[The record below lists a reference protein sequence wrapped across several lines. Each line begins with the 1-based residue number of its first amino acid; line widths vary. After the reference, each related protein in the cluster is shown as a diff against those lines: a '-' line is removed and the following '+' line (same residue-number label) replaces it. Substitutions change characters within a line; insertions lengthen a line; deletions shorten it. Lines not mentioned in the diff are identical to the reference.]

1 MNKVLFPLA
10 LVITLAACS
19 QGQAQRSSRDESPS
33 LDKFY
38 ERFNADGNEGGLSF
52 DPGFMLNA
60 SFSGKKS
67 ANSGWIHKV
76 THVRLLI
83 LGDKK
88 NRAQQ
93 EEWKELPRLLQ
104 QDRFEDLL
112 TIRQGQDRVQL
123 LSKERKD
130 GDKEIVFWTGD
141 KDGGGLLI
149 HFRGPFTAQDMEK
162 IQSALQDKNNDGD
175 SR

>member
-1 MNKVLFPLA
+1 MNKILFPLA
-10 LVITLAACS
+10 VIITLSACS
-19 QGQAQRSSRDESPS
+19 QGQAQRSARDENPS

-38 ERFNADGNEGGLSF
+38 DRFNAAGKEGSLSF

-67 ANSGWIHKV
+67 DNSSWIHKV

-83 LGDKK
+83 LSDKK
-88 NRAQQ
+88 TKAQQ

-104 QDRFEDLL
+104 EDRFEDLL

-123 LSKERKD
+123 LSKERSDGEKD
-130 GDKEIVFWTGD
+130 IVFWTGD

-149 HFRGPFTAQDMEK
+149 HFRGPFTARDMEK
-162 IQSALQDKNNDGD
+162 IRESVQ
-175 SR
+175 

>member
-1 MNKVLFPLA
+1 MNKILFPLA
-10 LVITLAACS
+10 LVFILSSCS
-19 QGQAQRSSRDESPS
+19 QGQAQRPSNNECPS

-38 ERFNADGNEGGLSF
+38 ERFNSEGKEGQLSF

-60 SFSGKKS
+60 SFSGK
-67 ANSGWIHKV
+67 NSDNSSWIHKV

-88 NRAQQ
+88 THAQQ
-93 EEWKELPRLLQ
+93 EEWKGLPRLLQ
-104 QDRFEDLL
+104 DDRFENLL
-112 TIRQGQDRVQL
+112 TIRQGQDRVEL

-130 GDKEIVFWTGD
+130 GDKDIVFWTGD

-149 HFRGPFTAQDMEK
+149 HFRGPFSARDMEK
-162 IQSALQDKNNDGD
+162 IQSALQH
-175 SR
+175 